1 MKTVKPVYFA
11 VRGDICDN
19 IINDRRQKN
28 IVFFVKSVDKY
39 KNKAYNYNS

>member
-1 MKTVKPVYFA
+1 MFILRCA
-11 VRGDICDN
+11 GISA
-19 IINDRRQKN
+19 IILSTTADRKN